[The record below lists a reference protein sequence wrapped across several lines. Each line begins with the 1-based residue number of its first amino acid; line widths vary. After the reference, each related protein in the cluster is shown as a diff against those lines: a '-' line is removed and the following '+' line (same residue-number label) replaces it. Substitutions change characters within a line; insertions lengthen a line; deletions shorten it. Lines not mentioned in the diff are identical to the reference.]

1 MDAAEGV
8 LDVGEDSPGGYMG
21 DDDDV
26 SVPDEISDFQ
36 KEWFVAFVKWYRV
49 KYQVLTSKLDFDKID
64 QLKPEDQTESIF
76 LNFLMFYD
84 KHYLQRAT
92 FEVAERDKAD
102 HPFMCGTG
110 TDHNFHALGNI
121 FIQYGPNYFLN
132 NTDLK
137 GKTKEEPG
145 GSKERLLRPCSCT
158 VVSSDRKG
166 QCAGGGVVEKVNSSK
181 EGNEVQVCGG
191 KEKSQACIKSPR
203 AKSATEVEDDEF
215 EEEYARD
222 IAAYYGALVAYSR
235 NKKEE
240 RAGSDVVE
248 KDCSG
253 NEKACVGG
261 SNDDSKGGGVEKVPS
276 RKEGKEVQVSGGK
289 EKSQAKSATE
299 VEDDEFEEEHARD
312 MAAHYDAL
320 VACSRNKKRGREE

>member
-8 LDVGEDSPGGYMG
+8 LDVGEDSPGGHMG

-26 SVPDEISDFQ
+26 SVPDETSDFQ

-145 GSKERLLRPCSCT
+145 GSKERSLRPYSCS
-158 VVSSDRKG
+158 VVSSDCKG
-166 QCAGGGVVEKVNSSK
+166 QCAGGSVVEKVKSSK
-181 EGNEVQVCGG
+181 DINEVQVSGG
-191 KEKSQACIKSPR
+191 KEKRQSCIKSPR
-203 AKSATEVEDDEF
+203 EVEDDEF
-215 EEEYARD
+215 EEEYGRD
-222 IAAYYGALVAYSR
+222 IAAYCGALAAYSR
-235 NKKEE
+235 NKKEKG
-240 RAGSDVVE
+240 AGGDVVE

-253 NEKACVGG
+253 KEKTCVSG

-276 RKEGKEVQVSGGK
+276 RKEGDEVQVSGGK
-289 EKSQAKSATE
+289 EKSQAKSARE
-299 VEDDEFEEEHARD
+299 VEDDEFEEEYGRD
-312 MAAHYDAL
+312 VAAYYGAL
-320 VACSRNKKRGREE
+320 VAYSRNKKRGREE